1 MSQEKRYHN
10 LHDNMI
16 FMGGAADVEAM
27 VKNEGVEVIVDL
39 RAEAIECAYP
49 EADVMWIQ
57 VPLEDNTEDLEEE
70 LFKEAINHVLEAYK
84 GGKKVGFHCGGGKS
98 RTGTVAAGMLIA
110 LGESNTVDEAE
121 QKAKSIRSII
131 NIKPPQLAALKK
143 IFPNN

>member
-1 MSQEKRYHN
+1 MSQEKNYHT

-16 FMGGAADVEAM
+16 FMGGAADVESM

-39 RAEAIECAYP
+39 RAEATEYAYP
-49 EADVMWIQ
+49 EADVTWIQ

-70 LFKEAINHVLEAYK
+70 LFEEAINHVLEAYK
-84 GGKKVGFHCGGGKS
+84 SGKKVGFHCGGGKS
-98 RTGTVAAGMLIA
+98 RTGTVAAGILIA
-110 LGESNTVDEAE
+110 LGESNTVNEAE